1 MLTKTVNG
9 TNFIHIFSQF
19 NGLRHINKQR
29 NSLLNKMQA
38 TNTKKNIVI
47 SDDQVELENYLLSHL
62 IIKHNS
68 DVHVVRINIDALI
81 CRQSINQS
89 DFSFFSSLLYLA
101 VKFG

>member
-1 MLTKTVNG
+1 
-9 TNFIHIFSQF
+9 
-19 NGLRHINKQR
+19 
-29 NSLLNKMQA
+29 MQA